1 MRPIVIVTG
10 NPGAG
15 KSTLARRLAL
25 EAERGLHLDSDL
37 FYGFPARP
45 IDPATPESHAQNE
58 TILRALARCARTFSE
73 GGYDVFFDGIV
84 GPWFLPLVRGELRGI
99 ALHYV
104 VLRASEVDALAR
116 VRERDGAGQEA
127 RVSQMHRAFADARG
141 HEARIVET
149 SGRRRRDVFAEVSE
163 GLRAGRFLLG
173 EE

>member
-1 MRPIVIVTG
+1 LVRPVVIVTG

-45 IDPATPESHAQNE
+45 IDPTRPESQAQNE
-58 TILRALARCARTFSE
+58 TILRALSRSARAFAE

-84 GPWFLPLVRGELRGI
+84 GPWFLPIVREELRGV

-104 VLRASEVDALAR
+104 VLRASEADAVSR
-116 VRERDGAGQEA
+116 VRDRDGEGQDT
-127 RVSQMHRAFADARG
+127 RVRHMHRAFADVGEHAARV
-141 HEARIVET
+141 VET
-149 SGRRRRDVFAEVSE
+149 SGRRRREVFAEALQ
-163 GLRAGRFLLG
+163 GLRAGRFLL
-173 EE
+173 E